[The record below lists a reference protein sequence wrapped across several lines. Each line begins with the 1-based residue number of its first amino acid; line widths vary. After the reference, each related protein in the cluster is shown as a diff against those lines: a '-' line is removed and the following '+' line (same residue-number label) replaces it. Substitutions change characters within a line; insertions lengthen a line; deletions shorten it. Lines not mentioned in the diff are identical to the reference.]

1 MRRPKSEVRSQ
12 KAEGSWRRGKG
23 KWQSPERRDLE
34 QHCSEEILSA
44 YLDGDLESEASGKT
58 AEHLAECEVCRKS
71 LAQVRAIRDAAPGM
85 EQLAPPE
92 RMWGAIQDRIHSHRT
107 RRSRLARL
115 FWVGVPA
122 LAAVLLVVAAAG
134 WFGQP
139 APAPRGMAAA
149 VSELTQDKAAEQT
162 AQEYGEYVR
171 GIDHAIDE
179 CRTALDENPGN
190 ARVLAAYAG
199 ASSDRR
205 RAMDRLV
212 SEGQ

>member
-1 MRRPKSEVRSQ
+1 
-12 KAEGSWRRGKG
+12 
-23 KWQSPERRDLE
+23 LE
-34 QHCSEEILSA
+34 QHCSEEILSG
-44 YLDGDLESEASGKT
+44 YLDGDLESEVSGRT

-85 EQLAPPE
+85 EQLMPPD
-92 RMWGAIQDRIHSHRT
+92 RVWGAIQARTHGART
-107 RRSRLARL
+107 RRSRLTRL

-122 LAAVLLVVAAAG
+122 LAAMLLVVVVIGGRMGVGSGESGVGAAG
-134 WFGQP
+134 
-139 APAPRGMAAA
+139 MATA
-149 VSELTQDKAAEQT
+149 VSDLSKDRAAEQT

-171 GIDHAIDE
+171 GIEHAIDE
-179 CRTALDENPGN
+179 CRDALDENPGN

-205 RAMDRLV
+205 RAMDRLA

>member
-1 MRRPKSEVRSQ
+1 L
-12 KAEGSWRRGKG
+12 
-23 KWQSPERRDLE
+23 D
-34 QHCSEEILSA
+34 QHCSEETLSA
-44 YLDGDLESEASGKT
+44 FLDGDLHSEASGKT

-71 LAQVRAIRDAAPGM
+71 LAQVRAIRDAAPGL

-92 RMWGAIQDRIHSHRT
+92 RMWGAIQDRIHGQRT
-107 RRSRLARL
+107 RRSRLTRL

-122 LAAVLLVVAAAG
+122 LAAALLVVAAIG
-134 WFGQP
+134 RFGQP
-139 APAPRGMAAA
+139 TRDAIRSIAHLGHAPAQDMATAM
-149 VSELTQDKAAEQT
+149 SDLSRDKAAEQT

-171 GIDHAIDE
+171 GIDNAIDE

-205 RAMDRLV
+205 RAMDRLA
-212 SEGQ
+212 SGGE